1 MRILPFFFS
10 AVSLLA
16 QSAWQ
21 KPGEIQ
27 QPKGSWQKPGAI
39 QIPKGIQA
47 VHEQDSACERRLI
60 VGADALFEF
69 NKSDLAP
76 DAIQTLEAFGPL
88 VAKAGPHPIT
98 VEGHTDSIGSLE
110 YNQELSA
117 RRGNAV
123 RAWLLARN
131 YAAPASLTV
140 RTFGKTRPIAPNTN
154 PDGSDN
160 PAGRQKNRRVE
171 IVIDTCR

>member
-1 MRILPFFFS
+1 
-10 AVSLLA
+10 
-16 QSAWQ
+16 
-21 KPGEIQ
+21 
-27 QPKGSWQKPGAI
+27 
-39 QIPKGIQA
+39 
-47 VHEQDSACERRLI
+47 
-60 VGADALFEF
+60 LFEF

-76 DAIQTLEAFGPL
+76 DASRTLEAFGPL
-88 VAKAGPHPIT
+88 VAKAGPHPIA

-117 RRGNAV
+117 RRGDAV

-131 YAAPASLTV
+131 YAAPASFTV
-140 RTFGKTRPIAPNTN
+140 RAFGKTRPIAHNTN

-160 PAGRQKNRRVE
+160 PAGRWKNRRVE